1 MMVWSVLDVS
11 LSILGIKVSNSMLHP
26 VHIMPSNRFRIRE
39 GFVSRSSLLSI
50 VIIEK
55 VRIGIAQQALFE
67 SSLIEKVSQARDT
80 QCITPLLRLPP

>member
-1 MMVWSVLDVS
+1 MPYLDDSQKHAVDLRVRLLTDS
-11 LSILGIKVSNSMLHP
+11 AFVKD
-26 VHIMPSNRFRIRE
+26 
-39 GFVSRSSLLSI
+39 FVSRSSLLSL